1 MINNNIINELIGT
14 MFYSNNRPYATIE
27 NITIFSNFYRVYLNK
42 GDIIFKYI
50 DLTFDEIYALY
61 KEHLIRQERRMILK
75 NKEIKRIV
83 HFTKVD
89 NLENILEYGVL
100 SKETLELLG
109 ISYLPSDMYRLDGKL
124 NGISTS
130 ISYPNYKMFYRKR
143 MDDPNVDW
151 AVITI
156 KPKLIID
163 KLDTEFYSANAA
175 SGIYSLSDAP
185 ISNDDLLKLF
195 DKKNRDLSIPESYTT
210 NPQAEVLVNNCIT
223 NNYFLT
229 VETNG
234 NIPKVK
240 SLTRDAHIDYNDSSL
255 LFAPRKDY
263 KRW

>member
-1 MINNNIINELIGT
+1 MINDYNNLIGT
-14 MFYSNNRPYATIE
+14 MFYSNNKKEATIS
-27 NITIFSNFYRVYLNK
+27 NIIILNNGYYRLLIKRTEGIY
-42 GDIIFKYI
+42 KYI
-50 DLTFDEIYALY
+50 DLTSNEMMILY
-61 KEHLIRQERRMILK
+61 KEYLVRQERERILTEK
-75 NKEIKRIV
+75 GIKRIV

-89 NLENILEYGVL
+89 NLENILEYGIF
-100 SKETLELLG
+100 SKENLELLG

-143 MDDPNVDW
+143 IDDPNVDW
-151 AVITI
+151 AIITME
-156 KPKLIID
+156 PKLIVD
-163 KLDTEFYSANAA
+163 KLDTEFYDTNAA

-185 ISNDDLLKLF
+185 TSNDDLLKLF
-195 DKKNRDLSIPESYTT
+195 DKENRDLSIPESYTT